1 MILQPDATHDEHS
14 VFVFASPFSFSSI
27 AGAPGARYG
36 KNMAALI
43 TRHDRIL
50 ETLEVQGYLTIEEMA
65 EMFAVSPQT
74 IRRDIRDLAERGLL
88 RRHHG
93 GASINRST
101 ANAAYNLRYEETAAE
116 KAAIAEAAARL
127 VKPGNSL
134 FLTPGTTVDAFARAL
149 ARCQPA
155 GLRIVTNS
163 ISAATILADCPDV
176 SIQVTGGRW
185 SKFNGAVCGMYAAE
199 FVEQYRCD
207 LLVTSIGGIDSEGNL
222 LEYRDEEVVVGRSML
237 RNARRRVLLADHT
250 KFGRVAMARLAHLR
264 DFNVLV
270 TDRQPVGV
278 IKAMI
283 EEARCELLIAQ
294 MEPELE
300 RKRA

>member
-1 MILQPDATHDEHS
+1 
-14 VFVFASPFSFSSI
+14 
-27 AGAPGARYG
+27 
-36 KNMAALI
+36 MAALI

-65 EMFAVSPQT
+65 DMFAVSPQT
-74 IRRDIRDLAERGLL
+74 IRRDIRDLADRGLL

-93 GASINRST
+93 GASVNRST
-101 ANAAYNLRYEETAAE
+101 ANAAYSLRYEETAAE
-116 KAAIAEAAARL
+116 KAAIAETAARL

-185 SKFNGAVCGMYAAE
+185 TKYNGAVCGMFAAE
-199 FVEQYRCD
+199 FVELSGCD
-207 LLVTSIGGIDSEGNL
+207 LLVSCRGGFVGVGNL
-222 LEYRDEEVVVGRSML
+222 
-237 RNARRRVLLADHT
+237 
-250 KFGRVAMARLAHLR
+250 F
-264 DFNVLV
+264 
-270 TDRQPVGV
+270 
-278 IKAMI
+278 
-283 EEARCELLIAQ
+283 
-294 MEPELE
+294 
-300 RKRA
+300 